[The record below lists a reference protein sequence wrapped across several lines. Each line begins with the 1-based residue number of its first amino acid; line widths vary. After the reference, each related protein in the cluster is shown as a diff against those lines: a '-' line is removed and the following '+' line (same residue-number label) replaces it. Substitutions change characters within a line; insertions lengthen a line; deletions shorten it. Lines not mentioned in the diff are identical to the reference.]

1 MERGK
6 LHLEETRMP
15 NGKQMLNDL
24 ELEQRIASFSPAE
37 QFLAREIYDMKKA
50 CAQCGRPSKQ
60 QQAYNYTGLTGM
72 IVAIGAAI
80 KAWFYSP

>member
-1 MERGK
+1 
-6 LHLEETRMP
+6 MP

-50 CAQCGRPSKQ
+50 CELGNCRLLEAAQGKQ
-60 QQAYNYTGLTGM
+60 LCR
-72 IVAIGAAI
+72 
-80 KAWFYSP
+80 